1 MKKRMGKAAALLMA
15 VTMVCG
21 MLAGCGSNGSEK
33 APETAKAQTEAGA
46 AESGE
51 AREGGGT
58 IVYGSND
65 YTRINPAMDEHGE
78 INVLIFDGLTDHDGN
93 NEVVPRLA
101 KSWDYDEENSTY
113 TFHLEEGVK
122 WHDGE
127 PFTAEDVKFTIEAIM
142 DPANESEN
150 APNYEDVESITV
162 IDDHTI
168 EFKLSAPNVAFLDY
182 MTMPILP
189 KHLLEG
195 ENMQESDFFRAPV
208 GTGPFKLAKW
218 DEGQQIVLE
227 KNEDYFAGPAKIDSI
242 IFKIVS
248 DDNAKALQL
257 KSGELNLAQVTPKD
271 AVTFEGDDAYN
282 VYTMSTSDYRGIL
295 YNFRNEY
302 WQENAD
308 LIPAINYCID
318 RQAIIDAVLLGHG
331 QIAYGPLQKNKYNC
345 EDVEKYDFNLDK
357 AAEAFTADNK
367 TDFSVQIQKAKD
379 AGAEL
384 VFLPIYY
391 QEASLILAQAN
402 KAGFTPKWFG
412 CDGMDGILDLDGFD
426 ASLAEDLMFLTPF
439 TANATDEAT
448 QKFVADY
455 KEAFGDTPIQF
466 AADAYDCVYVI
477 KAAAEKED
485 VTPDKSVSDICD
497 ALKKGMT
504 EITYDGLTGKS
515 ITWSEDGEPTKEPTV
530 VVVKSG
536 EYQVLQAEDAAE

>member
-15 VTMVCG
+15 VTMACG

-51 AREGGGT
+51 AGEGGGT

-162 IDDHTI
+162 IDDHTV
-168 EFKLSAPNVAFLDY
+168 EFKLSAPNVAFLYY
-182 MTMPILP
+182 MMMSILP

-227 KNEDYFAGPAKIDSI
+227 KNEDYFAGPAKIDSV

-282 VYTMSTSDYRGIL
+282 VYTMNTSDYRGIL
-295 YNFRNEY
+295 YNFGNEY

-357 AAEAFTADNK
+357 AAQAFTEAGCE
-367 TDFSVQIQKAKD
+367 KD
-379 AGAEL
+379 DEGYWTRDGRR
-384 VFLPIYY
+384 I
-391 QEASLILAQAN
+391 
-402 KAGFTPKWFG
+402 GFTIDATPSDQVRIDMAQIAAQQLKEAG
-412 CDGMDGILDLDGFD
+412 LDVKAEVPAEGIDWGGQECCIIGWGSPFD
-426 ASLAEDLMFLTPF
+426 ADDHTYKVFGTDKG
-439 TANATDEAT
+439 ANYNGYSNE
-448 QKFVADY
+448 KV
-455 KEAFGDTPIQF
+455 
-466 AADAYDCVYVI
+466 DAYLKTARETADENERMAQYALFQKELAKTPAYTFFCYIDAMYVGAKNI
-477 KAAAEKED
+477 SGID
-485 VTPDKSVSDICD
+485 QNTVLGHHGVGIFWNVCD
-497 ALKKGMT
+497 WT
-504 EITYDGLTGKS
+504 I
-515 ITWSEDGEPTKEPTV
+515 SE
-530 VVVKSG
+530 
-536 EYQVLQAEDAAE
+536 

>member
-15 VTMVCG
+15 VTMACG

-33 APETAKAQTEAGA
+33 APETDKAQTEAGA

-162 IDDHTI
+162 IDDHTV

-182 MTMPILP
+182 MTMAILP

-227 KNEDYFAGPAKIDSI
+227 KNEDYFAGPAKIDSV

-282 VYTMSTSDYRGIL
+282 VYTMNTSDYRGIL
-295 YNFRNEY
+295 YNFGNEY

-357 AAEAFTADNK
+357 AAEAFTEAGCE
-367 TDFSVQIQKAKD
+367 KD
-379 AGAEL
+379 DEGYWTRDGRR
-384 VFLPIYY
+384 I
-391 QEASLILAQAN
+391 
-402 KAGFTPKWFG
+402 GFTIDATPSDQVRIDMAQIAAQQLKEAG
-412 CDGMDGILDLDGFD
+412 LDVKAEVPAEGIDWGGQECCIIGWGSPFD
-426 ASLAEDLMFLTPF
+426 ADDHTYKVFGTDKG
-439 TANATDEAT
+439 ANYNGYSNE
-448 QKFVADY
+448 KV
-455 KEAFGDTPIQF
+455 
-466 AADAYDCVYVI
+466 DAYL
-477 KAAAEKED
+477 KAARETADENERMAQYALFQKELAK
-485 VTPDKSVSDICD
+485 TPAYTFFCYIDAMYVGAKNISGIDQNTVLGHHGVGIFWNVCD
-497 ALKKGMT
+497 WT
-504 EITYDGLTGKS
+504 I
-515 ITWSEDGEPTKEPTV
+515 GE
-530 VVVKSG
+530 
-536 EYQVLQAEDAAE
+536 